1 MKDATIIYTK
11 IDEAPALATCSLL
24 PVIKAFVKGTGIS
37 IETKDISLAG
47 RIRASFPENLTDA
60 QKIPDY
66 LGELG
71 ELTMKPEA
79 NIIKLPNI
87 SASIPQLKAAIKELQ
102 DHGYDIPDYPEEPAT
117 DKEKEIHQ
125 RYAKVLG
132 SAVNPVLRQGNSDRR
147 APESVKEYARKYPKS
162 MGLSLREWSSDSKS
176 HVSYMTAGDFYGNEK
191 SVVMG
196 KDDVLTI
203 EFTGAEGQPEVQKK
217 GVTVSK
223 GEIVDGTFMSIKS
236 LREFFGKQIDDAKKQ
251 DILFSL
257 HMKATMMKVSDPVIF
272 GHCVSVYYNDVLEK
286 HTDLLKELGVNV
298 NNGIGD
304 LYARMQKLPDDK
316 REEIE
321 KDMEALYK
329 KQPGLAMVDSS
340 KGITNLHVPSDI
352 IIDASMPVVV
362 RDGGKM
368 WGRDDKLHDAK
379 AVIPDRSYAT
389 IYEEIV
395 EDCKKHGAFDRSKLG
410 TVPNVGLMAQKAEEY
425 GSHLTTFESPG
436 DGKITVKDSSGAIL
450 MEHEVEKGDVWRMS
464 RVKDVPV
471 RDWVKLAVS
480 RMKASGTPG
489 IFWLDEN
496 RAHDA
501 QLIRKVEQYIKDY
514 DMSGLEYHIMAPQ
527 NAMKFTLERIRKGE
541 DTISITGNVLRDY
554 LTDLFPIIELGTS
567 AKMLSI
573 VPLLN
578 GGGLFETGA
587 GGSAPKH
594 VQQFIKENHLRWD
607 SLGEYSALMASFEH
621 IEKVCDNKKAGVLKK
636 TLDRA
641 IAEFLENEKSPSR
654 KVNELD
660 NRGSN
665 FYLALYWARSL
676 AAQTEDDEL
685 RKRFQPVAAELEAH
699 EPAIV
704 KELLEAQGNPVDMG
718 GYYDPDPEILEREL
732 RPSKIFNSIIDK
744 M

>member
-1 MKDATIIYTK
+1 
-11 IDEAPALATCSLL
+11 
-24 PVIKAFVKGTGIS
+24 
-37 IETKDISLAG
+37 
-47 RIRASFPENLTDA
+47 
-60 QKIPDY
+60 
-66 LGELG
+66 
-71 ELTMKPEA
+71 
-79 NIIKLPNI
+79 
-87 SASIPQLKAAIKELQ
+87 
-102 DHGYDIPDYPEEPAT
+102 
-117 DKEKEIHQ
+117 
-125 RYAKVLG
+125 
-132 SAVNPVLRQGNSDRR
+132 
-147 APESVKEYARKYPKS
+147 
-162 MGLSLREWSSDSKS
+162 
-176 HVSYMTAGDFYGNEK
+176 
-191 SVVMG
+191 
-196 KDDVLTI
+196 VLTI
-203 EFTGAEGQPEVQKK
+203 EFTGAEGKS
-217 GVTVSK
+217 GVLKRGVSVSR

-236 LREFFGKQIDDAKKQ
+236 LREFFCEQIDDAKKQ

-272 GHCVSVYYNDVLEK
+272 GHCVSVYYNEVLEK
-286 HTDLLKELGVNV
+286 HAGVLNELGVNV

-321 KDMEALYK
+321 KDIEALYK

-352 IIDASMPVVV
+352 IIDASMPVVI

-368 WGRDDKLHDAK
+368 WGADDKLHDAK

-389 IYEEIV
+389 IYKEII

-436 DGKITVKDSSGAIL
+436 DGKIFVKDSSGTIL
-450 MEHEVEKGDVWRMS
+450 MEHAVEKGDVWRMS

-501 QLIRKVEQYIKDY
+501 QLIKKVKLYIKDY
-514 DMSGLEYHIMAPQ
+514 DMSGLEYHIMTPRD
-527 NAMKFTLERIRKGE
+527 AMRFTLERIRKGE
-541 DTISITGNVLRDY
+541 DTISITGNILRDY

-594 VQQFIKENHLRWD
+594 VQQFVKENHLRWD

-621 IEKVCDNKKAGVLKK
+621 IAAVYDNKKAGVLSR
-636 TLDRA
+636 TLDQA
-641 IAEFLENEKSPSR
+641 ISKFLENEKSPSR

-676 AAQTEDDEL
+676 ASQSDDDEL
-685 RKRFQPVAAELEAH
+685 RKRFQPVADELEAR
-699 EPAIV
+699 EAEIV

-732 RPSKIFNSIIDK
+732 RPSKILNAIIDTL
-744 M
+744 

>member
-1 MKDATIIYTK
+1 MKDAKIIYTK
-11 IDEAPALATCSLL
+11 IDEAPALATYSLL
-24 PVIKAFVKGTGIS
+24 PVVEAFVKGTGIT
-37 IETKDISLAG
+37 IETMDISLAG
-47 RIRASFPENLTDA
+47 RIRASFPDNLSEA

-71 ELTMKPEA
+71 ELTQKPEA

-87 SASIPQLKAAIKELQ
+87 SASVPQLKAAIKELQ

-117 DKEKEIHQ
+117 EKEKEIHQ

-147 APESVKEYARKYPKS
+147 APESVKEYAKKYPKS
-162 MGLSLREWSSDSKS
+162 MGLPLREWSPGSKS
-176 HVSYMTAGDFYGNEK
+176 HVAHMAAGDFYGNEK
-191 SVVMG
+191 SVVVE

-203 EFTGAEGQPEVQKK
+203 EFTGAEGKS
-217 GVTVSK
+217 GVLKRGVSVSR

-236 LREFFGKQIDDAKKQ
+236 LREFFCEQIDDAKKQ

-272 GHCVSVYYNDVLEK
+272 GHCVSVYYNEVLEK
-286 HTDLLKELGVNV
+286 HAGVLNELGVNV

-321 KDMEALYK
+321 KDIEALYK

-352 IIDASMPVVV
+352 IIDASMPVVI

-368 WGRDDKLHDAK
+368 WGADDKLHDAK

-389 IYEEIV
+389 IYKEII

-425 GSHLTTFESPG
+425 GSHLTTFESPE
-436 DGKITVKDSSGAIL
+436 DGKIFVKDSSGTIL
-450 MEHEVEKGDVWRMS
+450 MEHAVEKGDVWRMS

-501 QLIRKVEQYIKDY
+501 QLIKKVELYIKDY
-514 DMSGLEYHIMAPQ
+514 DTSGLEYHIMTPRD
-527 NAMKFTLERIRKGE
+527 AMRFTLERIRKGE
-541 DTISITGNVLRDY
+541 DTISITGNILRDY

-594 VQQFIKENHLRWD
+594 VQQFVKENHLRWD

-621 IEKVCDNKKAGVLKK
+621 IAAVYDNKKARVLSR
-636 TLDRA
+636 TLDQA
-641 IAEFLENEKSPSR
+641 ISKFLENEKSPSR

-676 AAQTEDDEL
+676 AAQSDDDEL
-685 RKRFQPVAAELEAH
+685 RKRFQPVADELEAR
-699 EPAIV
+699 EAEIV

-732 RPSKIFNSIIDK
+732 RPSKILNAIIDTL
-744 M
+744 